1 MDLPKEE
8 PNRGMWVEWDNIP
21 RCEGWNFPQNTKQ
34 GFGEQCNLRSKYRL
48 KDKFDKTER
57 FLCPF
62 HLKTIGRLHYYYI
75 EELEHKTIIRR
86 ETRLSWQKIQKDEI
100 DKKRKIRNAKAK
112 KDKKKKKKKK
122 KDKDKDK
129 DKKADKKWMQPSK
142 KERTEGRLRC
152 RNYRIL
158 TVSEDD

>member
-122 KDKDKDK
+122 KYMPMPFQNSETPIIRG
-129 DKKADKKWMQPSK
+129 AGGPTVYP
-142 KERTEGRLRC
+142 KE
-152 RNYRIL
+152 NSDS
-158 TVSEDD
+158 V